1 MERGG
6 VPRPAAATG
15 GIRRALSLALL
26 TAALATACGNSGT
39 GGPRSAT
46 VTTGTGAGTA
56 TGSGQ
61 TASGNTGSSRPSPTP
76 APDAELCVRVVAH
89 WSRKVLDGGTYGDYQ
104 SMGLSNRQYDILR
117 EVVDA
122 ARPVRREQGD
132 RAADEL
138 IDRRTRARCAERYGD
153 GGAGKGP
160 WR

>member
-6 VPRPAAATG
+6 VPRPAAATS

-26 TAALATACGNSGT
+26 TAALATACGNSGP

-46 VTTGTGAGTA
+46 VTTGTGI
-56 TGSGQ
+56 GSGD
-61 TASGNTGSSRPSPTP
+61 TGSSRPSPSP
-76 APDAELCVRVVAH
+76 ASGAELCVRVVAH
-89 WSRKVLDGGTYGDYQ
+89 WSREVLDGGTYGDYQ

-138 IDRRTRARCAERYGD
+138 IDRRTRARCAEHHGD

>member
-26 TAALATACGNSGT
+26 TAALATACGHSASSGS
-39 GGPRSAT
+39 RSAP
-46 VTTGTGAGTA
+46 VTAGTA
-56 TGSGQ
+56 TGSGH
-61 TASGNTGSSRPSPTP
+61 TGSSRPSPTP
-76 APDAELCVRVVAH
+76 VSDAELCVRVVAH
-89 WSRKVLDGGTYGDYQ
+89 WSREVLAGGTYGDYQ
-104 SMGLSNRQYDILR
+104 SMGLSNRQYDIVR
-117 EVVDA
+117 EIVDA

-153 GGAGKGP
+153 GGASKGP

>member
-6 VPRPAAATG
+6 VPRPAAATS

-46 VTTGTGAGTA
+46 VTTGTGI
-56 TGSGQ
+56 GSGD
-61 TASGNTGSSRPSPTP
+61 TGSSRPSPSP
-76 APDAELCVRVVAH
+76 ASGAELCVRVVAH
-89 WSRKVLDGGTYGDYQ
+89 WSREVLDGDTYGDYQ

-138 IDRRTRARCAERYGD
+138 IDHRTRARCAERYGD

>member
-6 VPRPAAATG
+6 VPRPTAATG

-46 VTTGTGAGTA
+46 VTTGTGAGH
-56 TGSGQ
+56 
-61 TASGNTGSSRPSPTP
+61 TGSSRPSPTP
-76 APDAELCVRVVAH
+76 ASDAELCVRVVAH
-89 WSRKVLDGGTYGDYQ
+89 WSREVLDGGTYGDYQ

-132 RAADEL
+132 RAAHEL
-138 IDRRTRARCAERYGD
+138 IDRRTRARCAERHGD
-153 GGAGKGP
+153 GGAGKDP

>member
-6 VPRPAAATG
+6 VPRTAAATG
-15 GIRRALSLALL
+15 GIRRVLSLALL

-46 VTTGTGAGTA
+46 VTTGTGAGH
-56 TGSGQ
+56 
-61 TASGNTGSSRPSPTP
+61 TGSSRPSPTP
-76 APDAELCVRVVAH
+76 ASDAELCVRVVAH
-89 WSRKVLDGGTYGDYQ
+89 WSREVLDGGTYGDYQ

-138 IDRRTRARCAERYGD
+138 IDRRTRARCAERYSG
-153 GGAGKGP
+153 GGASRGP

>member
-39 GGPRSAT
+39 GGPSPAT
-46 VTTGTGAGTA
+46 VSTATGAGP
-56 TGSGQ
+56 
-61 TASGNTGSSRPSPTP
+61 TGSSRPSPAP
-76 APDAELCVRVVAH
+76 ASDAELCVRVVAH
-89 WSRKVLDGGTYGDYQ
+89 WSREVLDGGTYGDYQ

-117 EVVDA
+117 KVVDA

-138 IDRRTRARCAERYGD
+138 IDRRTRALCAERHGD
-153 GGAGKGP
+153 GGAGKDP

>member
-6 VPRPAAATG
+6 VPRPAVATG

-46 VTTGTGAGTA
+46 VTAGTGI
-56 TGSGQ
+56 GSGD
-61 TASGNTGSSRPSPTP
+61 TGSSRPSPSP
-76 APDAELCVRVVAH
+76 ASGAELCVRVVAH
-89 WSRKVLDGGTYGDYQ
+89 WSREVLNGGTYGDYQ

-138 IDRRTRARCAERYGD
+138 IDRRTRARCAEHYGD